1 MRINASFPSRN
12 HSEPFSATLLS
23 KKVSRHHQL
32 WIALSFAFG
41 QLKEKLNAN
50 QNAKWQVKW
59 HGFNCILPPAFGSLL
74 NPFPQTPSSK
84 TSAKFCCY
92 KEALIF
98 QPVKND
104 LQFLLTLFK
113 INMPLRHIK
122 LILVFRKKNRPT
134 TKSIV
139 LHSDQIFPKTCF

>member
-1 MRINASFPSRN
+1 MKELWWSFMRINASFPSRN

-59 HGFNCILPPAFGSLL
+59 HGFNCILHLPLVPSWIPSHRHPAPKLRQSFVAIRKPSFSSLL
-74 NPFPQTPSSK
+74 KMTFSFYWLYS
-84 TSAKFCCY
+84 
-92 KEALIF
+92 
-98 QPVKND
+98 
-104 LQFLLTLFK
+104 
-113 INMPLRHIK
+113 K
-122 LILVFRKKNRPT
+122 LICLWDILNWFWYSERKIGPRLN
-134 TKSIV
+134 
-139 LHSDQIFPKTCF
+139 Q